1 MLNIKRKIFKRI
13 LCLIFEKSVVSMVV
27 ISKPLV
33 AVLFVIGLVIGV
45 AVGYAVA
52 ATIAPPVG
60 PGAVAPTLKG
70 EVPIGALLPLTG
82 VLSSYGENDKVALEF
97 AEKEINEWLKARGEE
112 WYIKLYV
119 EDSATDPKTA
129 LDKLMTLHGKGIKFI
144 IGPMSSAEVSE
155 IKSYADANNILV
167 VSQSSTSPALAIE
180 GDWIFR
186 YVPTDLVQGPA
197 AARVA
202 YDQGVRYLVQVW
214 RGDTWGDGLAR
225 ATREAFLNLLKKT
238 GQTGDVIEGVR
249 YDPAAKEF
257 SAEAAKLASLITD
270 LVNKYGKDKV
280 GIDAIGFEEMI
291 AFIAA
296 AKAYPILSEVKWVGS
311 DGTAGV
317 SGLVKEADLA
327 EFCIKVQFLSP
338 INAPGASPHL
348 EKVKKAVREKLG
360 RDPEPYAYNSYD
372 ALWTIALA
380 LDMVDKYDSK
390 AVKNILPEVVKRYYG
405 ASGYFELDAAGD
417 KAFGDYELW
426 IPWRVDG
433 GYDWKIAGIWHGV
446 TDTIEWAP
454 WWTAA
459 VK

>member
-1 MLNIKRKIFKRI
+1 VKMKG
-13 LCLIFEKSVVSMVV
+13 VSRA
-27 ISKPLV
+27 V
-33 AVLFVIGLVIGV
+33 AAALLVIGLIIGI
-45 AVGYAVA
+45 AIGYVVVSTTAPPTPAA
-52 ATIAPPVG
+52 ATVTVTATVVSTVTQTAPAA
-60 PGAVAPTLKG
+60 PGLRG

-112 WYIKLYV
+112 WYIKLYI

-155 IKSYADANNILV
+155 IKSYADANEILV
-167 VSQSSTSPALAIE
+167 ISQSSTSPALAIE
-180 GDWIFR
+180 EDWIFR
-186 YVPTDLVQGPA
+186 YVTTDLIQGPA

-202 YDQGVRYLVQVW
+202 YTQGIRYLVQIW

-225 ATREAFLNLLKKT
+225 ATREAFLNILKKT
-238 GQTGDVIEGVR
+238 GEPGDVIEGVR

-257 SAEAAKLASLITD
+257 SAEAAKLASLVTD

-291 AFIAA
+291 AFITA

-317 SGLVKEADLA
+317 SGLVKEAELA
-327 EFCIKVQFLSP
+327 EFCMKIQFLNP
-338 INAPGASPHL
+338 IVTPGVSPHT
-348 EKVKKAVREKLG
+348 EKVKNYVREKLG

-372 ALWTIALA
+372 ALWTIVIA
-380 LDMVDKYDSK
+380 LDLVDKYDSK
-390 AVKNILPEVVKRYYG
+390 AVKAILPEVVKRYMG
-405 ASGYFELDAAGD
+405 ASGFFELDKAGD
-417 KAFGDYELW
+417 RAYADYELW

-433 GYDWKIAGIWHGV
+433 KYDWRIAGIWRGA
-446 TDTIEWAP
+446 TDTVEWAD
-454 WWTAA
+454 WWLQAT
-459 VK
+459 K

>member
-1 MLNIKRKIFKRI
+1 MNIAGVSKAMA
-13 LCLIFEKSVVSMVV
+13 VV
-27 ISKPLV
+27 L
-33 AVLFVIGLVIGV
+33 LVIGLIIGV
-45 AVGYAVA
+45 AVGYVVA
-52 ATIAPPVG
+52 GLTAAPTQAT
-60 PGAVAPTLKG
+60 AVAPALKG
-70 EVPIGALLPLTG
+70 EVAVGALLPLTG
-82 VLSSYGENDKVALEF
+82 VLSSYGENDKAALEL
-97 AEKEINEWLKARGEE
+97 AEKEINDWLKARGEE

-119 EDSATDPKTA
+119 EDTATDPKTA

-155 IKSYADANNILV
+155 IKSYADTNKILV
-167 VSQSSTSPALAIE
+167 ISQSSTSPALAIE
-180 GDWIFR
+180 GDWVYR
-186 YVPTDLVQGPA
+186 YITTDLIQGPA

-225 ATREAFLNLLKKT
+225 ATREAFLNILKKT
-238 GQTGDVIEGVR
+238 GEAGDVIEGVR

-257 SAEAAKLASLITD
+257 SAEVAKLSSLITD
-270 LVNKYGKDKV
+270 LAGKYGKDKI
-280 GIDAIGFEEMI
+280 GIDAVGFEEMV

-317 SGLVKEADLA
+317 SGLVKERELA

-338 INAPGASPHL
+338 IGTPGVSPHT
-348 EKVKKAVREKLG
+348 EKVKKYVRDKLG

-380 LDMVDKYDSK
+380 IDLVDKYDSE
-390 AVKNILPEVVKRYYG
+390 AVKAILPEVVKRYIG
-405 ASGYFELDAAGD
+405 ASGSFELDKAGD
-417 KAFGDYELW
+417 RAYADYELW
-426 IPWRVDG
+426 IPWTTDT
-433 GYDWKIAGIWHGV
+433 GYDWKIAGIWRGA
-446 TDTIEWAP
+446 TDKIEWAD
-454 WWTAA
+454 WWLAA